1 MAIGIFKKT
10 LVGLDNQPIS
20 KAQQRASRL
29 DTPSLYTWMDT
40 TIMSLGSSFDGWRYK
55 SSPSSEVRDC
65 IEALQVIWAELESRT
80 TK

>member
-29 DTPSLYTWMDT
+29 DTPSLYRSEERRVGKECYTRCRSRW
-40 TIMSLGSSFDGWRYK
+40 
-55 SSPSSEVRDC
+55 SPDH
-65 IEALQVIWAELESRT
+65 
-80 TK
+80 